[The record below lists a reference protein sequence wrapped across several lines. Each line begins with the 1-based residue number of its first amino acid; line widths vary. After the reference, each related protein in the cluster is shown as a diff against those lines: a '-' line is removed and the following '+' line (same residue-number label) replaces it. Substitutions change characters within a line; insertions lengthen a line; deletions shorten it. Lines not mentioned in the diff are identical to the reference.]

1 MSNLQINNTNSFS
14 FGEDYN
20 ATHEKNDEFS
30 DIQNPAVPPMAIPQ
44 DIPFNPQVN
53 LFVQPVDE
61 NNPQINIF
69 EPPANAQ
76 FVIETQPNKANSQ
89 PVNKNVLLNNTNAQP
104 ANMNAQQNKSNNHPK
119 NINAQPNNMNA
130 QPNNMNAQ
138 LDSTELDLAIIFK
151 SLSQVMQQYLT
162 KKSLQKSESGQ
173 NQINNEPLQG
183 LKNILMNQFFRLYS
197 SPKQNRPA
205 KNKPKVQESQFSN
218 NLKKDQN
225 QNNIKINNLN
235 QKENNN
241 NDSFNQSKERSIHNE
256 ININLKELINI
267 NKLTNLIML
276 ISYED
281 QKKNQDLMLISY
293 EDQKKNKDLMLMM
306 LKELVKSNKAQ
317 QTMLEEL
324 IKSNKN
330 QEKINNTLFKSIE
343 KALAFINDNKK

>member
-1 MSNLQINNTNSFS
+1 MSNLQINNTDSFS

-30 DIQNPAVPPMAIPQ
+30 DIQDPTAPPMAILQ
-44 DIPFNPQVN
+44 DNPFNPQVN
-53 LFVQPVDE
+53 PFIQPVNE
-61 NNPQINIF
+61 NNQQINIF

-76 FVIETQPNKANSQ
+76 FDIETQPNKANSQ

-119 NINAQPNNMNA
+119 NTNAQPKNKNAQPNNMNAQPNNMNA

-138 LDSTELDLAIIFK
+138 LDNTELDLAIIFK

-162 KKSLQKSESGQ
+162 EKSLQKSESGQ

-183 LKNILMNQFFRLYS
+183 LKNILMNQLFRLYS

-241 NDSFNQSKERSIHNE
+241 NDSFNQSEESSIHDE

-281 QKKNQDLMLISY
+281 QKKNQ
-293 EDQKKNKDLMLMM
+293 N
-306 LKELVKSNKAQ
+306 
-317 QTMLEEL
+317 
-324 IKSNKN
+324 
-330 QEKINNTLFKSIE
+330 
-343 KALAFINDNKK
+343 

>member
-1 MSNLQINNTNSFS
+1 MSNLQINNTDSFS

-30 DIQNPAVPPMAIPQ
+30 DIQNPTVPPMTILQ
-44 DIPFNPQVN
+44 DNPFNPQVN
-53 LFVQPVDE
+53 PFVQPVDE
-61 NNPQINIF
+61 NNQQINIF

-76 FVIETQPNKANSQ
+76 FVIETQPNKANSQPVNKNVLLNKANSQ

-119 NINAQPNNMNA
+119 NTNAQPKNKNAQPKNKNSQPNNMNAQPNNMNA

-138 LDSTELDLAIIFK
+138 LDNTELDLAIIFK

-162 KKSLQKSESGQ
+162 EKSLQKSESGQ

-183 LKNILMNQFFRLYS
+183 LKNILMNQLFRLYS

-205 KNKPKVQESQFSN
+205 KNKPKVKESQFSN

-225 QNNIKINNLN
+225 QNN

-241 NDSFNQSKERSIHNE
+241 NDSFNQSEERIWKMNLS
-256 ININLKELINI
+256 NLK
-267 NKLTNLIML
+267 
-276 ISYED
+276 
-281 QKKNQDLMLISY
+281 
-293 EDQKKNKDLMLMM
+293 
-306 LKELVKSNKAQ
+306 KS
-317 QTMLEEL
+317 
-324 IKSNKN
+324 
-330 QEKINNTLFKSIE
+330 
-343 KALAFINDNKK
+343 

>member
-30 DIQNPAVPPMAIPQ
+30 DIQDPTAPPMAILQ
-44 DIPFNPQVN
+44 DNPFNPQVN
-53 LFVQPVDE
+53 PFIQSVNE
-61 NNPQINIF
+61 NNQQINIF

-76 FVIETQPNKANSQ
+76 FDIETQPNKANSQ

-104 ANMNAQQNKSNNHPK
+104 ANMNAQQNESNNHPK
-119 NINAQPNNMNA
+119 NTNAQPKNKNAQPNNMNA

-138 LDSTELDLAIIFK
+138 LDNTELDLAIIFK

-162 KKSLQKSESGQ
+162 EKSLQKSESGQ

-183 LKNILMNQFFRLYS
+183 LKNILMNQLFRLYS

-225 QNNIKINNLN
+225 QNN

-241 NDSFNQSKERSIHNE
+241 NDSFNQSEESSIHDE

-276 ISYED
+276 ISYEG
-281 QKKNQDLMLISY
+281 QKKNQ
-293 EDQKKNKDLMLMM
+293 N
-306 LKELVKSNKAQ
+306 
-317 QTMLEEL
+317 
-324 IKSNKN
+324 
-330 QEKINNTLFKSIE
+330 
-343 KALAFINDNKK
+343 

>member
-1 MSNLQINNTNSFS
+1 MSNLQINNTDSFS

-30 DIQNPAVPPMAIPQ
+30 DIQDPTAPPMAILQ
-44 DIPFNPQVN
+44 DNPFNPQVN
-53 LFVQPVDE
+53 PFIQPVNE
-61 NNPQINIF
+61 NNQQINIF

-76 FVIETQPNKANSQ
+76 FDIETQPNKANSQ

-119 NINAQPNNMNA
+119 NTNAQPKNKNAQPKNKNAQPNNMNA

-138 LDSTELDLAIIFK
+138 LDNTELDLAIIFK

-162 KKSLQKSESGQ
+162 EKSLQKSESGQ

-183 LKNILMNQFFRLYS
+183 LKNILMNQLFRLYS
-197 SPKQNRPA
+197 SPKKNRPA

-225 QNNIKINNLN
+225 QNN

-241 NDSFNQSKERSIHNE
+241 NDSFNQSEERIWKMNLS
-256 ININLKELINI
+256 NLKKSLMMQ
-267 NKLTNLIML
+267 NL
-276 ISYED
+276 
-281 QKKNQDLMLISY
+281 
-293 EDQKKNKDLMLMM
+293 KDLR
-306 LKELVKSNKAQ
+306 LKMN
-317 QTMLEEL
+317 
-324 IKSNKN
+324 I
-330 QEKINNTLFKSIE
+330 
-343 KALAFINDNKK
+343 

>member
-1 MSNLQINNTNSFS
+1 MSNLQINNTDSFS

-30 DIQNPAVPPMAIPQ
+30 DIQDPTAPPMAILQ
-44 DIPFNPQVN
+44 DNPFNPQVN
-53 LFVQPVDE
+53 PFIQPINE
-61 NNPQINIF
+61 NNQQINIF

-76 FVIETQPNKANSQ
+76 FDIETQPNKANSQ
-89 PVNKNVLLNNTNAQP
+89 P
-104 ANMNAQQNKSNNHPK
+104 ANMNAQPK
-119 NINAQPNNMNA
+119 NKNAQPNNMNA

-138 LDSTELDLAIIFK
+138 LDNTELDLAIIFK

-162 KKSLQKSESGQ
+162 EKSLQKSESGQ

-183 LKNILMNQFFRLYS
+183 LKNILMNQLFRLYS

-205 KNKPKVQESQFSN
+205 KNKLKVQESQILN

-225 QNNIKINNLN
+225 QNN

-241 NDSFNQSKERSIHNE
+241 NDSFNKREERSIHDE

-281 QKKNQDLMLISY
+281 QKKNQ
-293 EDQKKNKDLMLMM
+293 N
-306 LKELVKSNKAQ
+306 
-317 QTMLEEL
+317 
-324 IKSNKN
+324 
-330 QEKINNTLFKSIE
+330 
-343 KALAFINDNKK
+343 

>member
-30 DIQNPAVPPMAIPQ
+30 DIQDPTAPPMAILQ
-44 DIPFNPQVN
+44 DNPFNPQVN
-53 LFVQPVDE
+53 PFVQPVDE
-61 NNPQINIF
+61 NNQQINIF

-89 PVNKNVLLNNTNAQP
+89 PVNKNVLLNNANAQP

-119 NINAQPNNMNA
+119 NTNAQPKNKNAQPNNMNA

-138 LDSTELDLAIIFK
+138 LDNTELDLAIIFK

-162 KKSLQKSESGQ
+162 EKSLQKSESGQ

-183 LKNILMNQFFRLYS
+183 LKNILMNQLFRLYS

-205 KNKPKVQESQFSN
+205 KNKPKVKESQFSN

-225 QNNIKINNLN
+225 QNN

-241 NDSFNQSKERSIHNE
+241 NDSFNQSEESSIHDE

-281 QKKNQDLMLISY
+281 QKKNQDLML
-293 EDQKKNKDLMLMM
+293 
-306 LKELVKSNKAQ
+306 KELVKSNKAQ
-317 QTMLEEL
+317 MTMLEEL

-330 QEKINNTLFKSIE
+330 QEKINNILFNSIE
-343 KALAFINDNKK
+343 KDLAFINDKKK

>member
-1 MSNLQINNTNSFS
+1 MSNLQINNTDSFS

-30 DIQNPAVPPMAIPQ
+30 DIQDPTAPPMAILR
-44 DIPFNPQVN
+44 DNPFNPQVN
-53 LFVQPVDE
+53 PFIQPVNE
-61 NNPQINIF
+61 NNQQINIF

-76 FVIETQPNKANSQ
+76 FDIETQPNKANSQ

-119 NINAQPNNMNA
+119 NTNAQPKNKNAQPNNMNA

-138 LDSTELDLAIIFK
+138 LDNTELDLAIIFK

-162 KKSLQKSESGQ
+162 EKSLQKSESGQ

-183 LKNILMNQFFRLYS
+183 LKNILMNQLFRLYS

-225 QNNIKINNLN
+225 QNN

-241 NDSFNQSKERSIHNE
+241 NDSFNQSEESSIHDE

-281 QKKNQDLMLISY
+281 QKKNQ
-293 EDQKKNKDLMLMM
+293 N
-306 LKELVKSNKAQ
+306 
-317 QTMLEEL
+317 
-324 IKSNKN
+324 
-330 QEKINNTLFKSIE
+330 
-343 KALAFINDNKK
+343 

>member
-76 FVIETQPNKANSQ
+76 FVIDTQQ
-89 PVNKNVLLNNTNAQP
+89 NNTNAQT
-104 ANMNAQQNKSNNHPK
+104 ANVNAQQNNK
-119 NINAQPNNMNA
+119 NA

-151 SLSQVMQQYLT
+151 SLSQVMQQYLNE
-162 KKSLQKSESGQ
+162 KSLQKSESGQ

-183 LKNILMNQFFRLYS
+183 LKNILMNQLFRLYS

-205 KNKPKVQESQFSN
+205 KNKLKVQESQILN

-241 NDSFNQSKERSIHNE
+241 NDSFNQSEESSIHDE
-256 ININLKELINI
+256 MSVGLKELINI

-281 QKKNQDLMLISY
+281 QKKNQDLM
-293 EDQKKNKDLMLMM
+293 KTMLE
-306 LKELVKSNKAQ
+306 ELVKSNKDQ
-317 QTMLEEL
+317 KTMLNELVKSNKDQKMMLEEL

>member
-1 MSNLQINNTNSFS
+1 MSNLQINNTDSFS

-30 DIQNPAVPPMAIPQ
+30 DIQDPTAPPMAILQ
-44 DIPFNPQVN
+44 DNPFNPQVN
-53 LFVQPVDE
+53 PFIQPVNE
-61 NNPQINIF
+61 NNQQINIF

-76 FVIETQPNKANSQ
+76 FDIETQPNKANSQ

-119 NINAQPNNMNA
+119 NTNAQPKNKNAQPKNKNSQPNNMNAQPNNMNA

-138 LDSTELDLAIIFK
+138 LDNTELDLAIIFK

-162 KKSLQKSESGQ
+162 EKSLQKSESGQ

-183 LKNILMNQFFRLYS
+183 LKNILMNQLFRLYS

-205 KNKPKVQESQFSN
+205 KNKLKVQESQILN

-241 NDSFNQSKERSIHNE
+241 NDSFNQSEERIWKMNLS
-256 ININLKELINI
+256 NLKKSLMM
-267 NKLTNLIML
+267 KNL
-276 ISYED
+276 
-281 QKKNQDLMLISY
+281 
-293 EDQKKNKDLMLMM
+293 KDLR
-306 LKELVKSNKAQ
+306 LKMN
-317 QTMLEEL
+317 
-324 IKSNKN
+324 I
-330 QEKINNTLFKSIE
+330 
-343 KALAFINDNKK
+343 

>member
-1 MSNLQINNTNSFS
+1 MSNLQINNTDSFS

-30 DIQNPAVPPMAIPQ
+30 DIQNPTVPPMAILQ
-44 DIPFNPQVN
+44 DNPFNPQVN
-53 LFVQPVDE
+53 PFVQPVDE
-61 NNPQINIF
+61 NNQQINIF

-89 PVNKNVLLNNTNAQP
+89 PVNKNVLLNKANSQPVNKNVPLNNTNAQP

-119 NINAQPNNMNA
+119 NTNAQPNNMNAQQNNMNA

-138 LDSTELDLAIIFK
+138 LDNTELDLAIIFK

-162 KKSLQKSESGQ
+162 EKSLQKSESGQ

-183 LKNILMNQFFRLYS
+183 LKNILMNQLFRLYS

-225 QNNIKINNLN
+225 QNN

-241 NDSFNQSKERSIHNE
+241 NDSFNQSEERIWKMNLS
-256 ININLKELINI
+256 NLKKSLMM
-267 NKLTNLIML
+267 KNL
-276 ISYED
+276 
-281 QKKNQDLMLISY
+281 
-293 EDQKKNKDLMLMM
+293 KDLR
-306 LKELVKSNKAQ
+306 LKMN
-317 QTMLEEL
+317 
-324 IKSNKN
+324 I
-330 QEKINNTLFKSIE
+330 
-343 KALAFINDNKK
+343 

>member
-44 DIPFNPQVN
+44 DNPFNPQVN

-76 FVIETQPNKANSQ
+76 FVIDTQP
-89 PVNKNVLLNNTNAQP
+89 NNTNAQT
-104 ANMNAQQNKSNNHPK
+104 ANVNAQQNNK
-119 NINAQPNNMNA
+119 NA

-151 SLSQVMQQYLT
+151 SLSQVMQQYLNE
-162 KKSLQKSESGQ
+162 KSLQKSESGQ

-183 LKNILMNQFFRLYS
+183 LKNILMNQLFRLYS

-205 KNKPKVQESQFSN
+205 KNKLKVQESQILN

-241 NDSFNQSKERSIHNE
+241 NDSSIY
-256 ININLKELINI
+256 LYLLILLN
-267 NKLTNLIML
+267 
-276 ISYED
+276 
-281 QKKNQDLMLISY
+281 
-293 EDQKKNKDLMLMM
+293 
-306 LKELVKSNKAQ
+306 
-317 QTMLEEL
+317 
-324 IKSNKN
+324 
-330 QEKINNTLFKSIE
+330 
-343 KALAFINDNKK
+343 

>member
-30 DIQNPAVPPMAIPQ
+30 DIQDPTAPPMAILQ
-44 DIPFNPQVN
+44 DNPFNPQVN
-53 LFVQPVDE
+53 PFVQPVDE
-61 NNPQINIF
+61 NNQQINIF

-119 NINAQPNNMNA
+119 NTNAQPKNKNAQPNNMNA

-138 LDSTELDLAIIFK
+138 LDNTELDLAIIFK

-162 KKSLQKSESGQ
+162 EKSLQKSESGQ

-183 LKNILMNQFFRLYS
+183 LKNILMNQLFRLYS

-205 KNKPKVQESQFSN
+205 KNKLKVQESQFSN
-218 NLKKDQN
+218 NLKKDQI
-225 QNNIKINNLN
+225 QNN

-241 NDSFNQSKERSIHNE
+241 NDSFNQSEESSIHDE

-281 QKKNQDLMLISY
+281 QKKNQDLML
-293 EDQKKNKDLMLMM
+293 
-306 LKELVKSNKAQ
+306 KELVKSNKAQ
-317 QTMLEEL
+317 KTMLEEL

-330 QEKINNTLFKSIE
+330 QEKINNILFNSIE
-343 KALAFINDNKK
+343 KALAFINDNNKKNTNNSILEKNA